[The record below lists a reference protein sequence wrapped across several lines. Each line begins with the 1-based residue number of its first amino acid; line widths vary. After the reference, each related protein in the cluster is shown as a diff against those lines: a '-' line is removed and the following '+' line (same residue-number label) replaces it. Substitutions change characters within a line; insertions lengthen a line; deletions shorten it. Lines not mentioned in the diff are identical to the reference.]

1 MHYILKIII
10 MKKDYEKWGN
20 NIMNIRKIIV
30 AAVIG
35 AFTLTTVGCSMVE
48 KTPEA
53 INKSTV
59 AQINN
64 EKITRGEL
72 DKNPLLA
79 EQLSTLKAQYGENY
93 GTNAEVKNQLLE
105 YKKQVLNQMV
115 QEKLILQHAKD
126 YNINPDD
133 AKIKEQVDKS
143 ISDMIKQ
150 NFGEDKNKFAEE
162 LKKIG
167 ITEEVLRS
175 FYKNQIVIGKINEQI
190 TKDVKVDDATA
201 KKYYD
206 ENAYQFL
213 KKPAKFHASHILVKT
228 EEEAKKV
235 KERLDKKEDFAKVA
249 KEVSVDGSKEK
260 GGDLGEMEYSGVVK
274 PFADAIV
281 KLNKGEISGI
291 VKSQFGYHIIKLAD
305 KEAVEFKKFDE
316 VKEQVKKELLDDEKQ
331 KAFNN
336 KIEEWKKSGKIET
349 EKYEK
354 NLI

>member
-1 MHYILKIII
+1 
-10 MKKDYEKWGN
+10 
-20 NIMNIRKIIV
+20 MNIRKIIIT
-30 AAVIG
+30 AVIG

-53 INKSTV
+53 IKKSAV

-72 DKNPLLA
+72 DENPVLA
-79 EQLSTLKAQYGENY
+79 QQLSTLKTQYGENY
-93 GTNAEVKNQLLE
+93 ATNAEIKDQLLE
-105 YKKQVLNQMV
+105 YKKQVLDQMV
-115 QEKLILQHAKD
+115 EERLILQHAKD
-126 YNINPDD
+126 YNVNPDD
-133 AKIKEQVDKS
+133 TKIKEQVDKS
-143 ISDMIKQ
+143 ISDMINQ
-150 NFGEDKNKFAEE
+150 NFAKDKNKFAEE
-162 LKKIG
+162 LKNIG
-167 ITEEVLRS
+167 ITEEVLRN
-175 FYKNQIVIGKINEQI
+175 FYKNQIVIGKINDQI

-206 ENAYQFL
+206 ENIYKFL

-249 KEVSVDGSKEK
+249 KEVSLDGSKEK
-260 GGDLGEMEYSGVVK
+260 GGDLGEMEYSSVVK

-281 KLNKGEISGI
+281 KLNKGETSGI
-291 VKSQFGYHIIKLAD
+291 VKSEFGYHIIKLTD
-305 KEAVEFKKFDE
+305 KETVEFKSFDD
-316 VKEQVKKELLDDEKQ
+316 VKEQIKKELLSDEKQ

-336 KIEEWKKSGKIET
+336 KIEEWKKSGKVET

>member
-1 MHYILKIII
+1 

-20 NIMNIRKIIV
+20 NIMNIRKVIT
-30 AAVIG
+30 AAIIG

-53 INKSTV
+53 IKKSTV
-59 AQINN
+59 AQVGS

-72 DKNPLLA
+72 DENPIVS
-79 EQLSTLKAQYGENY
+79 EQLNALKAQYGENY
-93 GTNAEVKNQLLE
+93 ATNAEIKDQLLA
-105 YKKQVLNQMV
+105 YKKQVLDQMIK
-115 QEKLILQHAKD
+115 EKLILQHAKD

-133 AKIKEQVDKS
+133 AAIKEQVDKA
-143 ISDMIKQ
+143 INDMIKQ
-150 NFGEDKNKFAEE
+150 NFANDKNKFVEE

-167 ITEEVLRS
+167 TTEETLRN
-175 FYKNQIVIGKINEQI
+175 FYKKQIVIEKINEQV

-206 ENAYQFL
+206 ENIYQFL
-213 KKPAKFHASHILVKT
+213 KKPAKFHASHILVNT

-249 KEVSVDGSKEK
+249 KEVSIDGSKEK
-260 GGDLGEMEYSGVVK
+260 GGDLGEMEYSSVVK
-274 PFADAIV
+274 PFADAVV
-281 KLNKGEISGI
+281 KLNKGETSGI

-305 KEAVEFKKFDE
+305 KEPVEFKSFAE

-331 KAFNN
+331 KAFSN
-336 KIEEWKKSGKIET
+336 KIEEWKKSGKVET

>member
-1 MHYILKIII
+1 

-20 NIMNIRKIIV
+20 NIMNIRKIIA

-35 AFTLTTVGCSMVE
+35 AFTFATVGCSMVE

-53 INKSTV
+53 IKKSTV
-59 AQINN
+59 AQVGS

-72 DKNPLLA
+72 DENPLLS
-79 EQLSTLKAQYGENY
+79 EQLNALKAQYGENY
-93 GTNAEVKNQLLE
+93 GTNAEIKDQLVE
-105 YKKQVLNQMV
+105 YKKQILDQMI
-115 QEKLILQHAKD
+115 QEKLVLQHAKD
-126 YNINPDD
+126 YNINSED
-133 AKIKEQVDKS
+133 AAIKEQVDKS
-143 ISDMIKQ
+143 INDMIKQ
-150 NFGEDKNKFAEE
+150 NFANDKNKFAEE

-167 ITEEVLRS
+167 TTEEILRN
-175 FYKNQIVIGKINEQI
+175 FYKNQIVIEKINDQI
-190 TKDVKVDDATA
+190 AKDVKVDDATA

-206 ENAYQFL
+206 ENIYQFL

-249 KEVSVDGSKEK
+249 KEVSLDGSKEK

-274 PFADAIV
+274 PFADAVV
-281 KLNKGEISGI
+281 KLNKGETSGI
-291 VKSQFGYHIIKLAD
+291 VKSEFGYHIIKLTD
-305 KEAVEFKKFDE
+305 KEAVEFKGFAE
-316 VKEQVKKELLDDEKQ
+316 VKEQIKKELLDDEKQ
-331 KAFNN
+331 KAFTN
-336 KIEEWKKSGKIET
+336 KVQEWKKSGKIET